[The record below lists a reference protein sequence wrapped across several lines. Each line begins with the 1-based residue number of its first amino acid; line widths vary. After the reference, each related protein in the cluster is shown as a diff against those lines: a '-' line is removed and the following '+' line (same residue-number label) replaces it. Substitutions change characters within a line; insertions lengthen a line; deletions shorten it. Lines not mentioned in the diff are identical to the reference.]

1 MKDKY
6 LNIAKKIILNHID
19 CDEINVFLFGSR
31 VKGDSRR
38 TSDIDIGFLGNEAL
52 DHRVFRK
59 IDHRVFRKIA
69 DELQESI
76 VPYHFDL
83 IDFFKVDNNFK
94 KIALQRIMLWN
105 KAKNIPIN

>member
-6 LNIAKKIILNHID
+6 LDIAKKIILNHID

-38 TSDIDIGFLGNEAL
+38 DSDIDIGFLGNEAL
-52 DHRVFRK
+52 
-59 IDHRVFRKIA
+59 DHRVFRKIA

-83 IDFFKVDNNFK
+83 IDFSKVDNNFK

>member
-1 MKDKY
+1 MNDKY
-6 LNIAKKIILNHID
+6 LDIAKKIILNHID

-31 VKGDSRR
+31 VMDDSRR
-38 TSDIDIGFLGNEAL
+38 DSDIDIGFLGKEAL

-59 IDHRVFRKIA
+59 ITD
-69 DELQESI
+69 DLEESV

-83 IDFFKVDNNFK
+83 IDFYKVDNNFK
-94 KIALQRIMLWN
+94 RIALQRIMLWN